1 MWKKSVAQWLEENYP
16 DYDRSLTV
24 SSDKREPE
32 KEMIEA
38 YGAFSIKM
46 PPYSYKRYGYAL
58 SHLVA
63 QHFAHSIGALELGFS
78 ARLTNC
84 GMAAISTIL
93 DIINKHGMVLAS
105 KVLYPETR
113 HLLANC
119 YKGKDCYVGATDLVD
134 CLACNTTLVFLES
147 VGNGLG
153 MPIYDLESV
162 FRRIWKD
169 EVTVVLDNTLLTCCL
184 LNPFE
189 IYAKIQKELGSP
201 KMQLIY
207 VESLSKYYRTSDNDL
222 ITAGIIVGPNDFI
235 KKVDEVIMRNGAYLQ
250 LSCLEKLPFDLFAA
264 CSNIMPQLCKNAE
277 AAAEFLRKHSKVKEV
292 FYPDLPNGAGG
303 VLYFI
308 IEDSKID
315 EVIPLLENEF
325 GAYMGSFGHSHTTWV
340 PFGKLVKGN
349 PKGLIRLAV
358 GCEEKPQEIV
368 RRLENVLG

>member
-1 MWKKSVAQWLEENYP
+1 MTNQSVLDWLQRNYSDYCGRVTVNSEE
-16 DYDRSLTV
+16 
-24 SSDKREPE
+24 KEPE
-32 KEMIEA
+32 REMIKA
-38 YGAFSIKM
+38 YGDFDIEM
-46 PPYSYKRYGYAL
+46 PPYSYKRYGYGL

-63 QHFAHSIGALELGFS
+63 QTFAHWTGALELGFS

-84 GMAAISTIL
+84 GMAAIETVMDTANSKCSFI
-93 DIINKHGMVLAS
+93 VAS
-105 KVLYPETR
+105 PVLYSQTPGILEKYSKR
-113 HLLANC
+113 VEFVKNERGLA
-119 YKGKDCYVGATDLVD
+119 DRVGSAP
-134 CLACNTTLVFLES
+134 LVFLEPI
-147 VGNGLG
+147 GNGLS
-153 MPIYDLESV
+153 MPLFNVEDILEMLWLDNT
-162 FRRIWKD
+162 I
-169 EVTVVLDNTLLTCCL
+169 VVLDNTLLTCSL
-184 LNPFE
+184 LNPFK
-189 IYAKIQKELGSP
+189 IYTKLQKELGNP

-207 VESLSKYYRTSDNDL
+207 IESLSKHYRTTNHDL
-222 ITAGIIVGPNDFI
+222 ITAGIIVAPNDFI

-250 LSCLEKLPFDLFAA
+250 FPCLEKLPFDLFSA
-264 CSNIMPQLCKNAE
+264 CKKIMPQLCKNAE